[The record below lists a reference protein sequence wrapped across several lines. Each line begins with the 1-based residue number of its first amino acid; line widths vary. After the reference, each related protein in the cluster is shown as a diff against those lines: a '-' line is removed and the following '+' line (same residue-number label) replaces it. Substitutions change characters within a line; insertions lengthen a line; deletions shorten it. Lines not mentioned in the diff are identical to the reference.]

1 MIIIFNLYIYLYI
14 YYHFNKLV
22 LNDIGMSDYFSTDF
36 VQNMSKIVGENFS
49 EDDNFLPGRDLAKQY
64 NLTAKYPIFIIPGIT
79 SCGLEVCLINFFL
92 L

>member
-1 MIIIFNLYIYLYI
+1 
-14 YYHFNKLV
+14 
-22 LNDIGMSDYFSTDF
+22 MSDYFSTDF